1 MYIAR
6 PTQVKTKDFIAG
18 SHPRMVDALKS
29 TLFHGKTFGRTIAFE
44 ITQGPTGTRQ
54 GYLLAAHGQEKNGRF
69 VEQYR
74 LIHPIKLNYRPAT
87 QVRADLPADEAQVRL
102 QQIDEMK
109 KAREQAEMAGDI
121 GAEVFEFIP
130 VVPGSDDS
138 LLILREEDGSE
149 RDLRLVDAPLEML
162 KEATLPGEL
171 LENGFFDQEDF
182 QTYNR
187 WWNEAASRAGH
198 RLIETRPEAGQF
210 LWSEKPFSS
219 VEDQDGQAT
228 CSIFIVEDPRKG
240 NVKGIDG
247 LEYTLGKKEVA
258 KMLAVDLPKMDSK
271 KVRHIIE
278 SNNIDAE
285 TYIFPFRKIA
295 KPTDPKPKGTKKA
308 SQDVEMAVSFDA
320 MAVSKLP
327 TVARFVIDRVP
338 NLDPDYIDGLPIE
351 AVEEAALTYVNS
363 IRNAVV
369 VLLKEAVYG
378 YTTDPAL
385 IQRIKVSAGIEND
398 EDVEIAAKPAF
409 QL

>member
-6 PTQVKTKDFIAG
+6 PPHVKTKDFIAG
-18 SHPRMVDALKS
+18 SHPRMVDALKE
-29 TLFHGKTFGRTIAFE
+29 TLFHGNTFGQTIAFE

-54 GYLLAAHGQEKNGRF
+54 GYLLAAHGQEKNGQF
-69 VEQYR
+69 IEQYR

-87 QVRADLPADEAQVRL
+87 QVRADLPADEAKVRL

-109 KAREQAEMAGDI
+109 KAREQAELAGDV

-138 LLILREEDGSE
+138 LLVMREEDGSE
-149 RDLRLVDAPLEML
+149 RDLRLVDAPIEML

-171 LENGFFDQEDF
+171 IEKGFFDQDDF

-210 LWSEKPFSS
+210 LWSEKPFSA
-219 VEDQDGQAT
+219 VEDQDGKAT
-228 CSIFIVEDPRKG
+228 CSVFIVEDPRKG
-240 NVKGIDG
+240 NVKGING

-258 KMLAVDLPKMDSK
+258 KMLAVDLPKMDGR
-271 KVRHIIE
+271 KVDHIIN
-278 SNNIDAE
+278 SKNVDAE
-285 TYIFPFRKIA
+285 TYIFPFREI
-295 KPTDPKPKGTKKA
+295 TSKG
-308 SQDVEMAVSFDA
+308 SRDSEMAVSYDPL
-320 MAVSKLP
+320 AVSKLP
-327 TVARFVIDRVP
+327 EIARYVIQRVP
-338 NLDPDYIDGLPIE
+338 KLDPDYIDGLPIE

-363 IRNAVV
+363 MKNAVA

-378 YTTDPAL
+378 YTLDQAL
-385 IQRIKVSAGIEND
+385 IEKLKVSAGIEND